1 MNKTIRGL
9 KSNPLARSFGIL
21 SSDDQKKVVIVAIVQ
36 FLIGSLDLLGIAA
49 IGLFGSLAITGLQ
62 SDTPGNQVNSML
74 KFLQISDFSLQSQ
87 TLILSLGALTFFI
100 VRTVF
105 SIVFTRKILF
115 FFSRRGASISAD
127 LVSRLL
133 AQPLLVIQSR
143 TTQQTLFGITT
154 GVNIITLQ
162 VLATTVVIISDL
174 SMLII
179 VMLSLFLVEIK
190 TALATLFTFLSVA
203 MVLNRIMHSRAGRL
217 GEENSQL
224 NIKSSE
230 KIVELMSSYRESVV
244 RNRRY
249 FYSREIRDLRYKL
262 AKTSAEISFLPYISK
277 YVLET
282 TVIIAAIMFG
292 LLQLFFNDAAQAF
305 STLTIFLAAGTRM
318 APAVLRVQQGTTAI
332 RTGLGQATPTLELI
346 ESLREVSLIENSDLE
361 LSTHHFGFDPTIDI
375 QNASF
380 KYPGTAVRAI
390 SKISLTIPAGSSV
403 AIVGPS
409 GSGKTTLIDITFGIL
424 HMDEGQ
430 VSISGMSPSD
440 AIKRWPGAISYVPQ
454 DVAIAAGSI
463 RENVTLGYLP
473 SSVDDESIYRA
484 LRLANLEDFVR
495 SLPKKLENQVGES
508 GARISGGQ
516 RQRLGIARA
525 MITQPQILVLD
536 EATSSLDGETESAIS
551 SAIQGLRGLTTVV
564 MIAHRLSTVRNS
576 DLVVYLDKGEI
587 LAQGTFEDVRR
598 AVPNFNEQAKLM
610 GL

>member
-1 MNKTIRGL
+1 MHKTINGVI
-9 KSNPLARSFGIL
+9 SNPLTRSFGIL
-21 SSDDQKKVVIVAIVQ
+21 SSGDQKKVIVVALVQ

-62 SDTPGNQVNSML
+62 SDTPGNRINSIL

-87 TLILSLGALTFFI
+87 TLILSVGALTFFI

-105 SIVFTRKILF
+105 SIVFTKKILF

-127 LVSRLL
+127 LFSRLL
-133 AQPLLVIQSR
+133 SQPLLVIQSR
-143 TTQQTLFGITT
+143 TTQETIFAITT
-154 GVNIITLQ
+154 GVSIIALQ
-162 VLATTVVIISDL
+162 VLATTVVIISDF

-179 VMLSLFLVEIK
+179 VMLGLFLVDIK
-190 TALATLFTFLSVA
+190 TAFATLFTFLSVA
-203 MVLNRIMHSRAGRL
+203 IVLNRIMHSRAGRL

-230 KIVELMSSYRESVV
+230 KIVEVMSSYRESVV
-244 RNRRY
+244 RNRRHY
-249 FYSREIRDLRYKL
+249 YSREIRALRYKL
-262 AKTSAEISFLPYISK
+262 AKTSAEISFLPYVSK

-282 TVIIAAIMFG
+282 TVIIAAITFG
-292 LLQLFFNDAAQAF
+292 ILQLFFNDAARAF

-346 ESLREVSLIENSDLE
+346 EFLREVSLVDNSDFE
-361 LSTHHFGFDPTIDI
+361 LSTRHFGFDPTIEI

-380 KYPGTAVRAI
+380 KYPGSAARAI
-390 SKISLTIPAGSSV
+390 SKISLTIPAGSFV

-409 GSGKTTLIDITFGIL
+409 GSGKTTLVDVTLGIL
-424 HMDEGQ
+424 DMDEGR
-430 VSISGMSPSD
+430 VSISGMKPSD
-440 AIKRWPGAISYVPQ
+440 AIKKWPGAISYVPQ

-463 RENVTLGYLP
+463 RENITLGYSP
-473 SSVDDESIYRA
+473 ISVDDESVYKA
-484 LRLANLEDFVR
+484 LKLANLEDFVQ

-564 MIAHRLSTVRNS
+564 MIAHRLSTVRNA

-587 LAQGTFEDVRR
+587 LAKGTFEEVR
-598 AVPNFNEQAKLM
+598 
-610 GL
+610 